1 MAVAVITNA
10 AVMVAIFS
18 KIANRFAGWVA
29 FQAAVMA
36 LAADPSRVTTCLA
49 TMTTTVTTAMPPAVA
64 TTISAT
70 VLGIS
75 GRNGEQ
81 RSCSQHQYTG
91 HGSHEIFFFK
101 SMIAS
106 IDKERFA

>member
-49 TMTTTVTTAMPPAVA
+49 TMTTTVTTAMPPPLPPPFPPPWPPPSLA
-64 TTISAT
+64 
-70 VLGIS
+70 
-75 GRNGEQ
+75 
-81 RSCSQHQYTG
+81 
-91 HGSHEIFFFK
+91 
-101 SMIAS
+101 
-106 IDKERFA
+106 